1 MVLRHPN
8 FQRITVDSDVCF
20 GKPCIRG
27 MRMPVSSILDYLSSG
42 MTNDEILA
50 EFPFLELEDILEALS
65 FSSLLLQDRSIPLKL
80 AS

>member
-65 FSSLLLQDRSIPLKL
+65 FSSLLLQDRFIPLKL